1 MESVIQY
8 YTQLLEIA
16 KINPWVIH
24 EDIVFR
30 EIDNNEA
37 YNKGI
42 LYIYGGYVLHI
53 AEYVTIDGNTLRCL
67 KYRYQLQDKDDILV
81 FRWDNA
87 PHHKNIPTH
96 PFHKHC
102 QDGSIVSSKEMN
114 LFLVMEQLD
123 EILNS
128 SPDL

>member
-1 MESVIQY
+1 MESISDY
-8 YTQLLEIA
+8 FTQLL
-16 KINPWVIH
+16 KISNNNAWIIH

-30 EIDNNEA
+30 EIDKNEA
-37 YNKGI
+37 YSKGI
-42 LYIYGGYVLHI
+42 FYIYGGYALHI
-53 AEYVTIDGNTLRCL
+53 AEYVIIEKNTIRCL
-67 KYRYQLQDKDDILV
+67 KYRYQFQDKDDNLI

-102 QDGSIVSSKEMN
+102 QDGTIVSSQEMN

-123 EILNS
+123 EILNRL
-128 SPDL
+128 PDI

>member
-1 MESVIQY
+1 MESVDQY

-16 KINPWVIH
+16 NRNPWIIH

-37 YNKGI
+37 YNKGTF
-42 LYIYGGYVLHI
+42 YIYGGYVLHI
-53 AEYVTIDGNTLRCL
+53 AEYVKIDGNTIRCL
-67 KYRYQLQDKDDILV
+67 KYRYQLQDKDDILI

-102 QDGSIVSSKEMN
+102 QNGTIVSSKEMN
-114 LFLVMEQLD
+114 LFFVMEQLD
-123 EILNS
+123 EILS
-128 SPDL
+128 RSPDL